1 MSFDLQTTANI
12 ATLARL
18 NLDEAGKEKMA
29 GEIAGILKWVEQLQ
43 EVDVAN
49 VEPLVSINGANQP
62 MRADVVTEGDI
73 QAELMQNAPESA
85 HGFFEVPKAVE

>member
-43 EVDVAN
+43 EVDVTN
-49 VEPLVSINGANQP
+49 VEPGQP
-62 MRADVVTEGDI
+62 ADARRCSHRRGYSSRIDAKCPRKRSRI
-73 QAELMQNAPESA
+73 
-85 HGFFEVPKAVE
+85 F